1 MLSTALVAHERY
13 FWHDPG
19 RGAGFSTSSI
29 YVQPDRHPE
38 DPDTKRRLLALLEV
52 SGLLEKLVRV
62 APRPA
67 TVAELRTFHTQRY
80 IDRVRELSAGVGG
93 EVGDSATVGHGSYD
107 IALLSAGGC
116 LEAADAV
123 LSGRVRNAYALVRP
137 PGHHAEA
144 DNGRGYCIFG
154 NAVVLVKHAQLTHR
168 LGRVAVVDW
177 DVHHGNGTES
187 AFIDDP
193 SVLTISVH
201 QDHNYPVDAG
211 SIDVNGR
218 GPAAGTNI
226 NVPLPAGC
234 GHGAYL
240 ATFERVV
247 LPALRRFRP
256 ELIVIASGLDAA
268 IIDPIGR
275 MMCTSETYR
284 AMTRMVMA
292 AADELCGGR
301 VVATHEGGYSY
312 AYVPFCGLAVI
323 EELSGER
330 TPVVDPYL
338 AEFELMTG
346 HVLLAHQEHVIE
358 QAAQLVARVPAGY

>member
-1 MLSTALVAHERY
+1 MQPTGLVAHERY

-19 RGAGFSTSSI
+19 RGAGFSTSSL

-38 DPDTKRRLLALLEV
+38 DPDTKRRLLGLLEV
-52 SGLLEKLVRV
+52 SGLLEQLVRIP
-62 APRPA
+62 PRPA
-67 TVAELRTFHTQRY
+67 TAAELRAFHTQRY
-80 IDRVRELSAGVGG
+80 IDRVHELSAGFGG
-93 EVGDSATVGHGSYD
+93 EVGDSATVGHGSYE

-116 LEAADAV
+116 LAAGEAV
-123 LSGRVRNAYALVRP
+123 LEGRVRNAYALVRP

-144 DNGRGYCIFG
+144 DTGRGYCIFG
-154 NAVVLVKHAQLTHR
+154 NAVLLVKHAQR
-168 LGRVAVVDW
+168 AYQVGRVAVVDW

-193 SVLTISVH
+193 SVLTISIH

-211 SIDVNGR
+211 SMDVNGR
-218 GPAAGTNI
+218 GPGVGTNI
-226 NVPLPAGC
+226 NVPLPAGS

-247 LPALRRFRP
+247 IPALMRFRP
-256 ELIVIASGLDAA
+256 ELIVIASGLDASM
-268 IIDPIGR
+268 IDPIGR

-284 AMTRMVMA
+284 LMTRMLIA
-292 AADELCGGR
+292 AADSLCGGR
-301 VVATHEGGYSY
+301 IVATHEGGYSF

-323 EELSGER
+323 EELGGIR

-338 AEFELMTG
+338 AEFEMMTG
-346 HVLLAHQEHVIE
+346 HVLLDHQASVID
-358 QAAQLVARVPAGY
+358 AASRLVARVPPGR

>member
-1 MLSTALVAHERY
+1 MHTTGLVAHERY

-19 RGAGFSTSSI
+19 RGAGFSTSSM

-52 SGLLEKLVRV
+52 SGLQDSLVRV
-62 APRPA
+62 VPRAA
-67 TVAELRTFHTQRY
+67 TVAELRAFHTQRY
-80 IDRVRELSAGVGG
+80 IDHVRTLSAGVGG
-93 EVGDSATVGHGSYD
+93 DVGDSATVGHGSYE
-107 IALLSAGGC
+107 IAALSAGGC
-116 LEAADAV
+116 LAATDAV

-144 DNGRGYCIFG
+144 DTGRGYCIFG
-154 NAVVLVKHAQLTHR
+154 NAVLLVKHAQQTHG

-187 AFIDDP
+187 AFISDP

-211 SIDVNGR
+211 SLDVNGEGR
-218 GPAAGTNI
+218 AKGTNI

-240 ATFERVV
+240 STFERVV
-247 LPALRRFRP
+247 IPALRRFRP
-256 ELIVIASGLDAA
+256 DLIVIACGLDAA

-284 AMTRMVMA
+284 IMTRMVMA
-292 AADELCGGR
+292 AADEMCGGR
-301 VVATHEGGYSY
+301 IVATHEGGYSY

-323 EELSGER
+323 EELSGVR

-338 AEFELMTG
+338 AEFEMMTG
-346 HVLLAHQEHVIE
+346 HVLLAHQASVID
-358 QAAQLVARVPAGY
+358 AAATLVANVPVGR